1 MVQEHSPSVAHFCYS
16 CQSTTAAPFSASVF
30 SQNHACNNC
39 GFISTGLGNVP
50 PSPESGE
57 EKTTQH
63 SMTQQEDLAALF
75 NQRLNISNFSPAPQA
90 SAAVEP
96 ASQPQSE
103 QGQPQ
108 QQPEYLEQEASQNIV
123 SPQPI
128 IYASTHYTH
137 TSHVPRASSEPTP
150 STSAPISS
158 SAVTTSH
165 NYSAD
170 DSETFQRH
178 SIDPSA
184 LSPGQASLFRAAS
197 PDQQLRLLELWRI
210 TLPAA
215 NDGIWTNATSLEQE
229 ESLARERYD
238 RMIEERRT
246 GRALGQMLPH
256 PFAAQRQQQQQQQQ
270 ASFQKSWEQRGGSSL
285 QEQNQGQQNPSLTYN
300 HEALHYQYH
309 HQQQQQHQQWQ
320 VGAGDMDMTDDDG
333 TSVSIMSSPR
343 SIASPLPVQTQN
355 HYNNS
360 GGVGANMNHGLQY
373 QQFPL
378 NAAAQQQQQHA
389 THSNAEPY
397 MLSGYEMLSKREYDE
412 GLAAKG
418 LYMQSTDPVYKAA
431 VENQYGAF
439 QAVREYDGDMG
450 WFDDHMA
457 M

>member
-1 MVQEHSPSVAHFCYS
+1 
-16 CQSTTAAPFSASVF
+16 
-30 SQNHACNNC
+30 
-39 GFISTGLGNVP
+39 
-50 PSPESGE
+50 
-57 EKTTQH
+57 
-63 SMTQQEDLAALF
+63 MTQQEDLAALF

-96 ASQPQSE
+96 GSQPQSE
-103 QGQPQ
+103 QGQPP
-108 QQPEYLEQEASQNIV
+108 QQPEYLEQEATQDIV

-150 STSAPISS
+150 STSAPGSS
-158 SAVTTSH
+158 SAAATSH
-165 NYSAD
+165 SHSAD

-184 LSPGQASLFRAAS
+184 LSPGQVSLFRAAS

-210 TLPAA
+210 TLPTAD
-215 NDGIWTNATSLEQE
+215 DGIWTNATSLEQE

-270 ASFQKSWEQRGGSSL
+270 QASFQELWEQRGASSP
-285 QEQNQGQQNPSLTYN
+285 QGQQNPSLTYS
-300 HEALHYQYH
+300 HEAPHCQYQ
-309 HQQQQQHQQWQ
+309 HQQPQQQWQ

-343 SIASPLPVQTQN
+343 SIASPLPVQVQN
-355 HYNNS
+355 HYNS
-360 GGVGANMNHGLQY
+360 SVGVGANMNHGLQY

-378 NAAAQQQQQHA
+378 NAAAQQQQQQHT

-412 GLAAKG
+412 GLAAKES
-418 LYMQSTDPVYKAA
+418 YTQSTDPVYKAA